1 MNPHRRRIDRIL
13 AEDYLTGLDA
23 VTLADLRTMRAETGE
38 EEALL
43 SYERR
48 VIHGRVA
55 IIEAEIERRIG
66 GTTGSLVD
74 RLKDILSD
82 GTVGGTRGGGNL
94 QDPKILFDRP
104 SRSTTKVAMDD
115 TLTVLDT
122 LTDDQIQERLAA
134 HCEAEAEVS
143 DMRGKV
149 QRTLDTLNEEL
160 GRRYASG
167 EANPDDTLRG

>member
-1 MNPHRRRIDRIL
+1 MTQFRRRLDRIL
-13 AEDYLTGLDA
+13 SPEYMADLKSVGLP
-23 VTLADLRTMRAETGE
+23 DLRTMRAETGE

-55 IIEAEIERRIG
+55 IIEAELDRRAG
-66 GTTGSLVD
+66 GATGSLVD

-94 QDPKILFDRP
+94 HDPKIEFDRP
-104 SRSTTKVAMDD
+104 NRPTTKVAMDD
-115 TLTVLDT
+115 TLTVM
-122 LTDDQIQERLAA
+122 DDLSEDQLRERLAA
-134 HCEAEAEVS
+134 HKDAEKQVS
-143 DMRGKV
+143 ETRRKV
-149 QRTLDTLNEEL
+149 LDTLDTLNEEL

-167 EANPDDTLRG
+167 EASPDDALKG